1 MNNIIGIMEIVVGV
15 FLIIMVIIV
24 WIKSSK
30 KKK

>member
-1 MNNIIGIMEIVVGV
+1 MNNIIGIMEIVVGA